1 MEDTKIINSHL
12 NVKNHEDLVKFIE
25 NKFSHSQYRDYDLDI
40 QYISNNM
47 IGGYLN
53 DVEFSIEYDYKKSC
67 ILYVKGGFPSTVDLL
82 SKILKPLMWAR
93 HEKAKNP
100 LNWSNPVASYITED
114 NRDVLV
120 WDTYDPV
127 KRINGIAF
135 DYYMGDYK
143 VKNLQ
148 IHYPGETLESLKQN
162 FLYGEYT
169 GFLPIKPEEIDKF
182 SEFELFY
189 NIFSLSLLIQEYSKA
204 AELLEMN
211 VNSKIEEIAYS
222 TSYLLMK
229 TSKFNIKTNKPGEY
243 PLTLTK
249 EQEIW
254 AALWN
259 ETFARAITENPYL
272 LEDWQKYPNDVDP
285 NFKTFMPYDEFAKI
299 YKSGAFIPTA
309 ITNGF
314 LMHPTK
320 LNDMYNMTKDQ
331 GPSFV
336 EPAKTKEF
344 EDLDDLEN
352 VETIGEVEEDE
363 NNDNDDDFEP
373 EN

>member
-1 MEDTKIINSHL
+1 
-12 NVKNHEDLVKFIE
+12 
-25 NKFSHSQYRDYDLDI
+25 
-40 QYISNNM
+40 M

-53 DVEFSIEYDYKKSC
+53 DVEFSIEYDYQKSC
-67 ILYVKGGFPSTVDLL
+67 VLQVEGGFPSTVKLL
-82 SKILKPLMWAR
+82 STILKPLMWAR

-143 VKNLQ
+143 VKDLQ
-148 IHYPGETLESLKQN
+148 ILYPGETLESLKQN

-169 GFLPIKPEEIDKF
+169 GFLPIKPDEIDKF

-189 NIFSLSLLIQEYSKA
+189 NIFSLSLLVHEYRKA
-204 AELLEMN
+204 GQLLEMN
-211 VNSKIEEIAYS
+211 VDSKIEEIAYS
-222 TSYLLMK
+222 MSYLLMQ
-229 TSKFNIKTNKPGEY
+229 TPKFNIKTNKPSEY
-243 PLTLTK
+243 PLRLTE

-254 AALWN
+254 TALWN
-259 ETFARAITENPYL
+259 ETFSRAIIENPHL

-299 YKSGAFIPTA
+299 YKCGAFVPTP

-314 LMHPTK
+314 LMFPTK

-331 GPSFV
+331 GPSYV

-352 VETIGEVEEDE
+352 VETIGEVEDDE
-363 NNDNDDDFEP
+363 NNSNDDDFEP
-373 EN
+373 ES